1 MAHLRTRS
9 PRGRWAVA
17 LAGPMLV
24 AVLAGCGSSDDGA
37 KSTSESSK
45 GASET
50 SGASDGR
57 LTTETLVPALMKAV
71 DGKESVHMTMSLAGP
86 QEMSMEGDAQLHE
99 EDPVMSLTME
109 GGGMPGVVEV
119 RLVDG
124 LIYASV
130 PGLAPEGKF
139 VKIDPEDANDP
150 LAKAFGD
157 LSGTMDPRTTFDAFE
172 AGVKDVEFIGEEP
185 VGGDQMSRYRVT
197 VDAAAAMKAQGQ
209 TAPQDMPKTIDY
221 DLWLDA
227 DNLMRKMTFELPGGI
242 SMDLAMSRWG
252 EPVKVGA
259 PKAADIVEPP
269 ATTS

>member
-1 MAHLRTRS
+1 MTNIRTRQT
-9 PRGRWAVA
+9 RRWAAA
-17 LAGPMLV
+17 LAGPLLV
-24 AVLAGCGSSDDGA
+24 VVLAGCGSSDGDA

-50 SGASDGR
+50 SESSDDR
-57 LTTETLVPALMKAV
+57 LNAKTLVPALMKAV

-86 QEMSMEGDAQLHE
+86 QEMSMEGDARLD
-99 EDPVMSLTME
+99 EDNPVMSLTME
-109 GGGMPGVVEV
+109 GGGMPGAVEV

-124 LIYASV
+124 LIYAAV
-130 PGLAPEGKF
+130 PGLAPDGKF
-139 VKIDPEDANDP
+139 VEIDPKDANDP

-157 LSGTMDPRTTFDAFE
+157 LSGTMDPRSTFDAFE
-172 AGVKDVEFIGEEP
+172 AGVKDVEFVGEEP
-185 VGGDQMSRYRVT
+185 VGGEEMTRYRVT

-209 TAPQDMPKTIDY
+209 TAPQGMPKTIDY

-227 DNLMRKMTFELPGGI
+227 DNLMRKMTFEMPGGI

-252 EPVKVGA
+252 EPVKVEA